1 MIEMEKFEIDF
12 LQLQA
17 RFTTIVIPHY
27 IEGFVYSFFNY
38 YDETNEFKKEFKK
51 EITVLNDSYLSF
63 NSQRDSSLHNAEN
76 NVITLHSKE
85 VELINKTYFF
95 DKANSLYR
103 GLTIDLD
110 SFYFNHHLNNQFL
123 IKEKLQIIK
132 DIFYKDISP
141 YINGKISN
149 LDLLTVS
156 IFKDFI
162 LRENNKIISSID
174 QKLQYLDSSSLKI
187 SNSNE
192 PVWKRVAVL
201 FAKGEISI
209 VKEKGNNPKYFYKDI
224 EFGNINNM
232 STHIENE
239 LGLKKGSF
247 RPYISDTINENSNKN
262 IFDLKYLKILNQ
274 IKAEFIIENKKVTP
288 YYELRLKNLSEQ
300 NK

>member
-12 LQLQA
+12 LQLKA
-17 RFTTIVIPHY
+17 RFNTIVIPQY
-27 IEGFVYSFFNY
+27 VEGFVYSFFNY
-38 YDETNEFKKEFKK
+38 YDVTNEFKKEFKK

-63 NSQRDSSLHNAEN
+63 NSQRDSSLYNVEN

-103 GLTIDLD
+103 GLTIDLE
-110 SFYFNHHLNNQFL
+110 SFYSNHHLNNQFS

-132 DIFYKDISP
+132 DLFYKDISP

-162 LRENNKIISSID
+162 LSENNKIISSID
-174 QKLQYLDSSSLKI
+174 QKLQYLDSLSLKI
-187 SNSNE
+187 SNSTE
-192 PVWKRVAVL
+192 PVWKKVAIL
-201 FAKGEISI
+201 FAKGEISV
-209 VKEKGNNPKYFYKDI
+209 VKEKGNNPKYFYTDL
-224 EFGNINNM
+224 EFGNVNNM
-232 STHIENE
+232 SKHIENE
-239 LGLKKGSF
+239 LGFKKGSF

-262 IFDLKYLKILNQ
+262 IFDLKYLTILNH
-274 IKAEFIIENKKVTP
+274 IKAEFIIENKKVSP